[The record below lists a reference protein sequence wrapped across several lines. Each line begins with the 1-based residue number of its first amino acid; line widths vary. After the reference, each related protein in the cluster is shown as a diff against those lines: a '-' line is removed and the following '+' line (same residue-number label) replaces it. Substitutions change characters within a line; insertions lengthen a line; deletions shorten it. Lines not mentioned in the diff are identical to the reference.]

1 MPDSDPR
8 FPEIE
13 HLIPH
18 RDRMRLIHR
27 IIEAAGEGAVTLAV
41 AGDDWPPAESGG
53 ISPLVIIELAAQTAA
68 VAIGAK
74 TLADDPEARP
84 ANGWLVGVKSARLPS
99 EPIPVGASVE
109 TRATVRRS
117 MDAYTEIE
125 GTCTIDGR
133 PAGSAVLQVIREP
146 AEETN

>member
-1 MPDSDPR
+1 MSEPNPR

-13 HLIPH
+13 RLIPH

-27 IIEAAGEGAVTLAV
+27 IIETDADSAVTLAV
-41 AGDDWPPAESGG
+41 AGDDWPPAEGGG
-53 ISPLVIIELAAQTAA
+53 ISPLVVIELAAQTAA

-74 TLADDPEARP
+74 TLADDPDARP
-84 ANGWLVGVKSARLPS
+84 GSGWLVGVKSARLPS
-99 EPIPVGASVE
+99 APIPVGARLE

-125 GTCTIDGR
+125 GTSTVDGEVV
-133 PAGSAVLQVIREP
+133 GTAVLQVVRDL
-146 AEETN
+146 AEETR